1 VSEEELGGRV
11 CELSPD
17 WYVKFVLGRY
27 IYYSRSCVG
36 IGATT
41 KEVTGADGRK
51 EWVNPLVRAKGK
63 LAYSK
68 GRMGRAYGDKEWE
81 AFGATLRADD
91 GM

>member
-1 VSEEELGGRV
+1 
-11 CELSPD
+11 
-17 WYVKFVLGRY
+17 VKFVLGRY

-81 AFGATLRADD
+81 AFGATLGADD